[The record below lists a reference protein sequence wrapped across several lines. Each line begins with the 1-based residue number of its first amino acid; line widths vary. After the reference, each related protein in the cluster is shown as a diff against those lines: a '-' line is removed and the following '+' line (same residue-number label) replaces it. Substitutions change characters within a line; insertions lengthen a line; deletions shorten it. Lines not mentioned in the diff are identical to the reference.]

1 MVNKG
6 GNKMDIFGMIM
17 KIIFA
22 AFMVAEFILGL
33 MKISNRQHGEQD
45 AWAIMYL
52 VIKFVIFITL
62 VTNGQFF

>member
-1 MVNKG
+1 
-6 GNKMDIFGMIM
+6 MDIFGVI

-33 MKISNRQHGEQD
+33 IKISTSQNGKQD